1 MAEEKAAKPPLAM
14 AAPMAKTSALVSAA
28 APSTGAPQAAEAP
41 TILRLK
47 IDRFRGIETL
57 TWLPDSH
64 VNVILGGGDNGKSTI
79 LDAIGLLLSPTNSM
93 VISDA
98 DYWKR
103 APEDEFI
110 IEAVL
115 RLPPTTGINEQKKA
129 GWPWE
134 WDGEK
139 PVVPNP
145 DDEADDAKDEVY
157 VVRARGTADC
167 DLSYEICQPNGEYDH
182 FSVSVRRKIG
192 LVKLTGDDRNDRD
205 LRLIQGSALD
215 RLLADKS
222 LRAKLAQQLGEKN
235 VEDELAEPS
244 KERLKELEAEFG
256 KQALPTG
263 LGLGLVG
270 GQGFSLNALIGL
282 TAAKHAVRLPLSS
295 WGSGTRRLAALEI
308 AAANHSELPITIVD
322 EVERG
327 LEPYRQ
333 RVLLKEL
340 MAAPTQAFITT
351 HSVAAIKAAAK
362 ASIWYLSG
370 ETKIGKLADATNPQ
384 MMKDPEAFLSRIAIV
399 AEGATEVGFVKWL
412 VLRGVTKEPL
422 ERGIWVTDGGG
433 NDYTLELL
441 ASLAKSGLK
450 FSGFAD
456 DEGRAPERWATLK
469 VALGDLLLR
478 WPDGCLE
485 ENVIAHVAD
494 GDLEKFVVDPEGDS
508 GARLRTLADRLG
520 IADKSYAAILT
531 AAGNLANVRKVI
543 IEAATGAVPQGTP
556 DDQKKRFK
564 SQGRTWFKSAGGG
577 YELALKMVEF
587 GVWPKLEGQLLP
599 FINAIRQA
607 VDLPAIANLPDE

>member
-1 MAEEKAAKPPLAM
+1 MAEKEAAQAPIAVAATMTKAAPVMAPPVVATPK
-14 AAPMAKTSALVSAA
+14 ATDVPV
-28 APSTGAPQAAEAP
+28 
-41 TILRLK
+41 ILRLK
-47 IDRFRGIETL
+47 IERFRGIETL
-57 TWLPDSH
+57 TWLPDAH

-93 VISDA
+93 IISDA

-103 APEDEFI
+103 APEAEFI

-134 WDGEK
+134 WDGK
-139 PVVPNP
+139 TPVVPDP
-145 DDEADDAKDEVY
+145 DDEAEGAEDEVY
-157 VVRARGTADC
+157 VVRVRGTADC

-192 LVKLTGDDRNDRD
+192 LVKLGGDDRNDRD

-235 VEDELAEPS
+235 VEDELADPS
-244 KERLKELEAEFG
+244 KEKLKELETEFG

-282 TAAKHAVRLPLSS
+282 TAEKHAVRLPLSS

-308 AAANHSELPITIVD
+308 AAANQSELPITVVD

-340 MAAPTQAFITT
+340 MAAPTQSFITT
-351 HSVAAIKAAAK
+351 HSVAAIKAAAQ

-399 AEGATEVGFVKWL
+399 AEGATEVGFVQWL
-412 VLRGVTKEPL
+412 ILRGVTKEPL
-422 ERGIWVTDGGG
+422 EHGIWVTDGGG
-433 NDYTLELL
+433 NDYTLTLL
-441 ASLAKSGLK
+441 ESLAKSGLK

-456 DEGRAPERWATLK
+456 DEGRAAERWVTLK
-469 VALGDLLLR
+469 AALGDLLLI
-478 WPDGCLE
+478 WPKGCIE

-494 GDLEKFVVDPEGDS
+494 DDLEKFTAGSDGAS
-508 GARLRTLADRLG
+508 GVRLRTLADRLG
-520 IADKSYAAILT
+520 IDDKSYAAIFA
-531 AAGNLANVRKVI
+531 AAGDAAGVRKII
-543 IEAATGAVPQGTP
+543 IEAATGFVPEDTP
-556 DDQKKRFK
+556 ADKKREYK
-564 SQGRTWFKSAGGG
+564 SHGRAWFKWTSGGA
-577 YELALKMVEF
+577 ELASKMMEF

-599 FINAIRQA
+599 FINAIRQEVALA
-607 VDLPAIANLPDE
+607 VIATLPDE